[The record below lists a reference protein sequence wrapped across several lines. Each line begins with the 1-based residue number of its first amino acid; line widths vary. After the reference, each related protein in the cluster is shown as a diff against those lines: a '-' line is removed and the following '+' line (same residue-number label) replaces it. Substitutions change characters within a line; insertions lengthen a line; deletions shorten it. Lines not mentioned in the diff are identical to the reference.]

1 MKQWNFKMKK
11 LCTEKFKTLV
21 NVNELNQAVHKRE
34 NSQNKAIFI
43 IVYNIEEVEILHVS
57 HNKVALLTTRR
68 SERWTRNCHQIT
80 FRKV

>member
-1 MKQWNFKMKK
+1 MKQWHFKMKK
-11 LCTEKFKTLV
+11 LCKEKFKILV

-34 NSQNKAIFI
+34 NSQNKAII

-57 HNKVALLTTRR
+57 HNKVALLTKRR
-68 SERWTRNCHQIT
+68 SERWTRNCQQIT

>member
-1 MKQWNFKMKK
+1 MKQWHFKMKK
-11 LCTEKFKTLV
+11 LCKEKFKILV

-34 NSQNKAIFI
+34 NSQNKAII

-57 HNKVALLTTRR
+57 HNKVALLTKRR
-68 SERWTRNCHQIT
+68 SERWQIT